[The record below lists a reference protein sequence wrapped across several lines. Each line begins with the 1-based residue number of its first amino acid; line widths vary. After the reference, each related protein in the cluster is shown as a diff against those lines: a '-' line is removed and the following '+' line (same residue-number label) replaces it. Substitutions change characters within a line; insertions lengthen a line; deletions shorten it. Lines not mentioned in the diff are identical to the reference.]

1 MARRDLPLRRD
12 TNDQKVA
19 GVCSGIA
26 QYFDVDTT
34 LVRVLFVVFALIGG
48 GAIIAY
54 GLLWWLLDPMD
65 QPAAA
70 TGQWPA
76 PVDDTGTTNDTAAG
90 DAERGAA

>member
-12 TNDQKVA
+12 TSDQKIA

-34 LVRVLFVVFALIGG
+34 LVRVLFVVFALMGG
-48 GAIIAY
+48 GAIVAY

-65 QPAAA
+65 QPIA
-70 TGQWPA
+70 TAGQWPA
-76 PVDDTGTTNDTAAG
+76 PVDDDVTVTA
-90 DAERGAA
+90 DDERGAA